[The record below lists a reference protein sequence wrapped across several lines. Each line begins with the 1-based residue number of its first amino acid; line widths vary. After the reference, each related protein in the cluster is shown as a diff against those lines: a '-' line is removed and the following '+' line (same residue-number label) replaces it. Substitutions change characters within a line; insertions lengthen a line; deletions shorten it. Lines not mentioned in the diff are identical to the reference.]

1 MVTGQYQILFT
12 VANIQSALPAASI
25 LLSFFSLDIS
35 PCGTK
40 SLWTIYFDNILI
52 RPIHNYTKY
61 KALSA
66 IKAIPKALLK
76 RSFNLRANN
85 FSGFYSFSTFV
96 CSVCYVI
103 CEIFVLWMKCW
114 TKFPDRCTCS
124 QPQQTP
130 ISLSCR
136 STTTRRNETHTK
148 KLKTFGSSFK
158 RLLSSKFLLA
168 KSNCIKYKWLS
179 DNKM

>member
-12 VANIQSALPAASI
+12 LTNFQSALPAASI

-52 RPIHNYTKY
+52 RPIHNNYTKH

-76 RSFNLRANN
+76 RLFNLRANN

-103 CEIFVLWMKCW
+103 CEIFMLWMKCW
-114 TKFPDRCTCS
+114 IKFPDLCTCS
-124 QPQQTP
+124 QPQQTS
-130 ISLSCR
+130 ISLSCLQKYVKMKR
-136 STTTRRNETHTK
+136 IQK
-148 KLKTFGSSFK
+148 KLKTFRSSFK
-158 RLLSSKFLLA
+158 RLLSSKFLVA
-168 KSNCIKYKWLS
+168 KSNCIE
-179 DNKM
+179 